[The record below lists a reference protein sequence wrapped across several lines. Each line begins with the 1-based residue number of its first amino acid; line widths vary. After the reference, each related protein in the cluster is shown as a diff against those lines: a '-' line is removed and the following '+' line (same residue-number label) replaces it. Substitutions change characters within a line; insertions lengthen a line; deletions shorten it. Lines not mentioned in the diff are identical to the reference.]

1 MWPAAIRQE
10 IIQVSNRG
18 ETDVSVHSPVGRITG
33 FIKRALA
40 QFLKGR
46 MSGKVWC
53 PSISEE
59 LHRRVGFITHHFFL
73 SVKPV
78 DFGQYPDHHGR
89 LHTGR
94 KFI

>member
-1 MWPAAIRQE
+1 MLMKAACSHQARNCI
-10 IIQVSNRG
+10 G
-18 ETDVSVHSPVGRITG
+18 ETDVSAHSSVGRITS

-59 LHRRVGFITHHFFL
+59 LYARVGFITNHFFL
-73 SVKPV
+73 FFVKPV
-78 DFGQYPDHHGR
+78 DLGLYPDHHGKR
-89 LHTGR
+89 DLR
-94 KFI
+94 KII